1 MMKFKKSYAFL
12 FAGVLA
18 LSVGAGLLHT
28 MPETSPVKAAEGD
41 VYNIVTSEADLV
53 AGDSYLIARINTSGM
68 GYVMADQG
76 NTGYRYRV
84 GLPTSN
90 LLGSGESR
98 QITWYD
104 GNGGASGAALG
115 DHFVEFVLGGESGK
129 WTFQDS
135 ETNAYLVLNSNGN
148 NIHSSTGADS
158 NGWSITINPSSYEAT
173 ISPNNFSDRSINY
186 NSSSPRF
193 ACYKPSSNQQSVTLF
208 RKSTAVVSSP
218 TVNVSGTTAG
228 MVGAEVELTAV
239 TQGFSSEEYVY
250 NWTVAEGS
258 EALISL
264 ANETAQTVTVSL
276 NNVGTATIN
285 LEVTAGEETAN
296 TSVAITIN
304 DVLTVA
310 EAKALEDGTNAYV
323 RGIVY
328 AKYGSSYY
336 IADSDGAG
344 MQLFTYST
352 LNVNLGDQIVVN
364 GETDTYNSAKQLA
377 NPVIMSTEATGQ
389 TVTPKTVTYDDLND
403 DLLSDYIAIEN
414 MVWHSG
420 AASTTNIHFYEN
432 GDSSKDLVLYNHSSN
447 SADYESAL
455 ATAMTDWQED
465 VTTVTLTG
473 VYARFNQTLEIN
485 LTSASTYEVDKVET
499 FARSFLANLTC
510 DPDGVTAPSTEEW
523 NALADEFAL
532 LSEEEKAVFT
542 TGEGA
547 SQVVNE
553 AIAKYDYVMDKYG
566 DSTYTNFMNRTLTEN
581 VNGVVPAVDQTNNI
595 IIIVSVCVLA
605 LSAIAVFVIVYRRKR
620 LSK

>member
-41 VYNIVTSEADLV
+41 VYNIVTSETDLV
-53 AGDSYLIARINTSGM
+53 AGDSYIIAYINSSGS
-68 GYVMADQG
+68 YVMANQG
-76 NTGYRYRV
+76 NTNYRYRV

-90 LLGSGESR
+90 LLGSGDSR

-104 GNGGASGAALG
+104 GNGGATGAAIG
-115 DHFVEFVLGGESGK
+115 DRFAEFVLGGETGK
-129 WTFQDS
+129 WTLQDS
-135 ETNAYLVLNSNGN
+135 ETNKYLALTANSNHLYSN
-148 NIHSSTGADS
+148 DTDD
-158 NGWSITINPSSYEAT
+158 NGWSITIDGSSYEAN
-173 ISPNNFSDRSINY
+173 ISPNKYTSRRIQY
-186 NSSSPRF
+186 NSNKNQERF
-193 ACYKPSSNQQSVTLF
+193 ATYTGTQNDVMLF
-208 RKSTAVVSSP
+208 RKSTAAVTSP

-258 EALISL
+258 EALVSL
-264 ANETAQTVTVSL
+264 TNETTKTVTVSL
-276 NNVGTATIN
+276 NDAGTATIN

-304 DVLTVA
+304 NVLTVA
-310 EAKALEDGTNAYV
+310 EAKALEDGKDVYV

-336 IADSDGAG
+336 IADSDGTG
-344 MQLFTYST
+344 MQLYAYT

-364 GETDTYNSAKQLA
+364 GETDSYKDAKQLA

-389 TVTPKTVTYDDLND
+389 TVTPKTVTYEELND
-403 DLLSDYIAIEN
+403 NLLSDYIAIEN

-420 AASTTNIHFYEN
+420 AASAANIHFYEN
-432 GDSSKDLVLYNHSSN
+432 GDSSKDLVLYNHSTN

-455 ATAMTDWQED
+455 AAAMTDWQED

-473 VYARFNQTLEIN
+473 VYAKYNQTLEIN
-485 LTSASTYEVDKVET
+485 LTSATTYEVDKVET

-510 DPDGVTAPSTEEW
+510 DPDGVTAPKTEEW
-523 NALADEFAL
+523 NALAAEFAL

-581 VNGVVPAVDQTNNI
+581 VNDIVPTVDQTNNI

-605 LSAIAVFVIVYRRKR
+605 LSAIAVFVIIYRRKR

>member
-41 VYNIVTSEADLV
+41 VYNIVTSETDLV
-53 AGDSYLIARINTSGM
+53 AGDSYIIAYINSSGS
-68 GYVMADQG
+68 YVMANQG
-76 NTGYRYRV
+76 NTNYRYRV

-90 LLGSGESR
+90 LLGSGDSR

-104 GNGGASGAALG
+104 GNGGATGSAIG
-115 DHFVEFVLGGESGK
+115 DRFAEFVLGGETGK
-129 WTFQDS
+129 WTLQDS
-135 ETNAYLVLNSNGN
+135 ETNKYLALTANSNHLYSN
-148 NIHSSTGADS
+148 DTDD
-158 NGWSITINPSSYEAT
+158 NGWSITIDGSSYEAN
-173 ISPNNFSDRSINY
+173 ISPNKYTSRRIQY
-186 NSSSPRF
+186 NSNKNQERF
-193 ACYKPSSNQQSVTLF
+193 ATYTGTQNDVMLF
-208 RKSTAVVSSP
+208 RKSTAEVTSP
-218 TVNVSGTTAG
+218 TVNVSGTTVG
-228 MVGAEVELTAV
+228 MVGANVELTAV

-258 EALISL
+258 ETLVSL
-264 ANETAQTVTVSL
+264 TNETTKTVTVSL
-276 NNVGTATIN
+276 NDVGTATIN
-285 LEVTAGEETAN
+285 LEVTAGVEAAN

-304 DVLTVA
+304 NVLTVA
-310 EAKALEDGTNAYV
+310 EAKAVEDDTDVYV

-328 AKYGSSYY
+328 AKYGSSCY
-336 IADSDGAG
+336 IADSDGTG
-344 MQLFTYST
+344 MQLHTYSA

-364 GETDTYNSAKQLA
+364 GKTDTYNSAKQLA

-389 TVTPKTVTYDDLND
+389 TVTPKTVTYEELND
-403 DLLSDYIAIEN
+403 NLLSDYIAIEN
-414 MVWHSG
+414 MVWHNG
-420 AASTTNIHFYEN
+420 AASAENIHFYEN
-432 GDSSKDLVLYNHSSN
+432 GDSSKDLVLYNHSDN

-455 ATAMTDWQED
+455 AAAMTDWQED
-465 VTTVTLTG
+465 VTTVTLAG
-473 VYARFNQTLEIN
+473 VYAKYRQTLEIN
-485 LTSASTYEVDKVET
+485 LTSTTTYEVDKVET
-499 FARSFLANLTC
+499 FARSFLANLAC
-510 DPDGVTAPSTEEW
+510 DPDGVKAPSTEEW
-523 NALADEFAL
+523 NALAAEFAL
-532 LSEEEKAVFT
+532 LSEEEKTVFT

-581 VNGVVPAVDQTNNI
+581 VNDIVPAVDQTNNI

-605 LSAIAVFVIVYRRKR
+605 LSAIAVFVIIYRRKR